1 MSRSDT
7 LFHFSFLE
15 TKSFNNFYMKIEVL
29 ILKKGTCLPCV
40 LIIYFKYFKILDD
53 NFKKKIVFN

>member
-1 MSRSDT
+1 
-7 LFHFSFLE
+7 
-15 TKSFNNFYMKIEVL
+15 MKIEVL

-53 NFKKKIVFN
+53 NFFKKKNLVFKSHCFLV